1 MKLFLSCTLVMILS
15 VFPICVRAEAESL
28 WAVSAKHVVLQPGER
43 ISGFTLKLKAGTIK
57 SIPRIPSMWRI
68 SVYNFQHKDPPWSTT
83 MDAQAVVGVAY
94 LEPAFFARDF
104 VCVRKGAADIPFDA
118 ELKIVAS
125 KAEKTRLVI
134 IPLKGLEVK
143 EIAQERM

>member
-28 WAVSAKHVVLQPGER
+28 WAVSAKHVVLQPGE
-43 ISGFTLKLKAGTIK
+43 
-57 SIPRIPSMWRI
+57 RI